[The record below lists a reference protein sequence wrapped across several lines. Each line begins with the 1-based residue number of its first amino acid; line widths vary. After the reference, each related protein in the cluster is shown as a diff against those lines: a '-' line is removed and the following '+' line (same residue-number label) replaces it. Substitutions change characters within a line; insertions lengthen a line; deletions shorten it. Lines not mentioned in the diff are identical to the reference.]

1 MAKCPVCRGKG
12 YRLRIDD
19 MRFAMAEIV
28 KCESCDGKGVVEP
41 LTEQEYIQT
50 CTTEQLAEIV
60 LHLAWDT
67 NEIFKMILNDIE
79 RSKEIKIKIVKEWL
93 KQPTEVTENEMP
105 DV

>member
-1 MAKCPVCRGKG
+1 MKCKNCDGSGYTESPNYPGKVECL
-12 YRLRIDD
+12 Y
-19 MRFAMAEIV
+19 
-28 KCESCDGKGVVEP
+28 CDGKGVVEP

-93 KQPTEVTENEMP
+93 KQPHTAK
-105 DV
+105 